1 MGWLL
6 PIIGIIA
13 MLFLIASM
21 FMDDHHDFI
30 PLLIAA
36 VFELT
41 PESEAGCRSIRPHRF
56 RILLCTMMCGA
67 VEEI

>member
-1 MGWLL
+1 MGLVL
-6 PIIGIIA
+6 PIIGIIV

-36 VFELT
+36 V
-41 PESEAGCRSIRPHRF
+41 
-56 RILLCTMMCGA
+56 ILVPCGFLSLS
-67 VEEI
+67 

>member
-36 VFELT
+36 VILIPCGILT
-41 PESEAGCRSIRPHRF
+41 VG
-56 RILLCTMMCGA
+56 
-67 VEEI
+67 

>member
-1 MGWLL
+1 MGWVR

-30 PLLIAA
+30 PLLITA
-36 VFELT
+36 VILIPCGVLT
-41 PESEAGCRSIRPHRF
+41 LS
-56 RILLCTMMCGA
+56 
-67 VEEI
+67 

>member
-36 VFELT
+36 VSLVPCGLLT
-41 PESEAGCRSIRPHRF
+41 VS
-56 RILLCTMMCGA
+56 
-67 VEEI
+67 

>member
-1 MGWLL
+1 MGWVL
-6 PIIGIIA
+6 PIIGVIA

-36 VFELT
+36 RMPKHPAPSFSYSALHDDVR
-41 PESEAGCRSIRPHRF
+41 CR
-56 RILLCTMMCGA
+56 
-67 VEEI
+67 